1 MKESGL
7 TESRLTAAAPSK
19 PTVTGQST
27 GKTDSK
33 DDRVRIV
40 NKIEKAGKKL
50 QLVDLLGRRERWRM
64 MRENTTHV
72 TVLNSVDTLL

>member
-50 QLVDLLGRRERWRM
+50 Q
-64 MRENTTHV
+64 
-72 TVLNSVDTLL
+72 